1 MVWPGLQKIE
11 LFRAME
17 HETATLCNAR
27 MLDAFLFE
35 SANLF
40 TELGRGMPPTTG
52 VPTDAVSSSSN
63 SSSSS
68 APADAVSS
76 SSCDNTAVRG
86 PMTTMLQPTPDVVR
100 KLENMGFYVGRRLVE
115 RHTRHRNLNLDNN
128 HAVMKYLCKDF
139 WQLAFMHVASKLMT
153 NHRGIFVVDDDNF
166 QWLSAI
172 GPVEGCDSKEAA
184 LRYLIFPCGVLRG
197 ALYSLGVA
205 AVVNGQVDQLPKV
218 RFNVQCNPMVSRDS
232 L

>member
-1 MVWPGLQKIE
+1 MDTVALLYAYSRIAMVEPKP
-11 LFRAME
+11 R
-17 HETATLCNAR
+17 TAALCNAR

-40 TELGRGMPPTTG
+40 TELGRSAPSIITG
-52 VPTDAVSSSSN
+52 GSPDPA

-68 APADAVSS
+68 TTTSATRAPLPPSLH
-76 SSCDNTAVRG
+76 
-86 PMTTMLQPTPDVVR
+86 PQPDVVR

-128 HAVMKYLCKDF
+128 YAVMKYLCKDF
-139 WQLAFMHVASKLMT
+139 WQLAFMHVASKLQT
-153 NHRGIFVVDDDNF
+153 NHRGIFVVDDDSF

-184 LRYLIFPCGVLRG
+184 LKYLIFPCGVLRG

-205 AVVNGQVDQLPKV
+205 AVVNGKVEQLPKV
-218 RFNVQCNPMVSRDS
+218 QFNVQCNPMVNRDS